1 MELDVYNFKGPG
13 VALSM
18 YNVEEV
24 YISSA
29 QETKAKLFMISNDLI
44 ILYFISPFALLLS
57 HLWQWHLGKNGLSI

>member
-29 QETKAKLFMISNDLI
+29 QETKAKLFMISNVFVHFLF
-44 ILYFISPFALLLS
+44 Y
-57 HLWQWHLGKNGLSI
+57 

>member
-29 QETKAKLFMISNDLI
+29 QETAAKPFMISNLR
-44 ILYFISPFALLLS
+44 LTFCFISPFALLLS
-57 HLWQWHLGKNGLSI
+57 RPWQWHLGKNGLSI